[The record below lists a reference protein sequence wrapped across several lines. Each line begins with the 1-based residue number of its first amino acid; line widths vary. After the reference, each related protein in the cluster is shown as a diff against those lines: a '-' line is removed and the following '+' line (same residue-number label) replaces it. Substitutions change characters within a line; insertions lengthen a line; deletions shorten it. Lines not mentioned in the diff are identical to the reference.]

1 MILQV
6 SNWQSKKLSG
16 VLRKVAVLRYM
27 TTALFVQKIK
37 AGCEESTKTTMK
49 ACKDN
54 IGAQYIQSIEK
65 NGQCTYARQHLSDQV
80 L

>member
-1 MILQV
+1 
-6 SNWQSKKLSG
+6 
-16 VLRKVAVLRYM
+16 M